1 MLIVVNTNRADIF
14 PTPGYPH
21 LYGMRAQFL
30 GLAMAL
36 STLAYAGNGDK
47 VLVKVNGKD
56 VKSLTESL
64 YLKPGSY
71 KAPPKTAYKRAELK
85 DLAVTAP
92 TDGLDGPQDS
102 LTVKVTGYSGSIGY
116 FKTQQNV
123 APGGT
128 ASFSIAEPAAQDFT
142 PNGRQQT
149 LLGRFEVEVI
159 PMKRSNVKGMYKGTI
174 SVE

>member
-1 MLIVVNTNRADIF
+1 
-14 PTPGYPH
+14 
-21 LYGMRAQFL
+21 MRTQLF
-30 GLAMAL
+30 GLMMAL

-56 VKSLTESL
+56 VKSLTEGL

-85 DLAVTAP
+85 DLVVTAP
-92 TDGLDGPQDS
+92 TEGLDGPQDS
-102 LTVKVTGYSGSIGY
+102 LTVKVTGYAGSIGY

-123 APGGT
+123 APGSS

-149 LLGRFEVEVI
+149 LVGRFEVEVI